1 MLSQYKNNNTEDKN
15 EINKF
20 SKMASEWWDPNGKF
34 APLHKFN
41 PIRQEYLVDK
51 IKNHFGILPNGS
63 YPFKNLK
70 LLDVGCGGGLIA
82 EPMTRLG
89 AKVTGIDASE
99 KNIKVAK
106 FHAEQMNLKINYLE
120 TTPENLNEQFDVI
133 LCLEIIEHVAD
144 VDLFIKSCSKLLK
157 KNGIIFFATLN
168 RTAKSFLFA
177 IIGAEYILNWLPQ
190 GTHDWNKFLKPSE
203 IISTSLK
210 YQLEFKEKIGFK
222 FNIFSREWQKSK
234 DMDVNY
240 AVSFKKIKRFLLE
253 PKG

>member
-1 MLSQYKNNNTEDKN
+1 MNIDNKNNPTVDPQ

-51 IKNHFGILPNGS
+51 IKNHFGILPNGF

-70 LLDVGCGGGLIA
+70 LLDVGCGGGLIT

-99 KNIKVAK
+99 KNISVAK
-106 FHAEQMNLKINYLE
+106 FHAEQMDLKINYLA

-144 VDLFIKSCSKLLK
+144 VDLFIHSCAKLLK

-177 IIGAEYILNWLPQ
+177 IIGAEYILNWLPK

-203 IISTSLK
+203 VILTALK

-222 FNIFSREWQKSK
+222 FNIFSMEWKKSK

-240 AVSFKKIKRFLLE
+240 AVSFKKN
-253 PKG
+253 

>member
-1 MLSQYKNNNTEDKN
+1 MNIDNKNNQTDDQQ

-20 SKMASEWWDPNGKF
+20 SEMASEWWDPNGKF

-41 PIRQEYLVDK
+41 PVRQEYLVDK
-51 IKNHFGILPNGS
+51 IKNHFSILPNGS
-63 YPFKNLK
+63 YPFKKLS

-99 KNIKVAK
+99 KNINVAK
-106 FHAEQMNLKINYLE
+106 FHAKQMNLKINYLCA
-120 TTPENLNEQFDVI
+120 TPEKLNEQFDVI

-144 VDLFIKSCSKLLK
+144 VDLFIKSCAKLLK
-157 KNGIIFFATLN
+157 KDGIIFFATLN

-177 IIGAEYILNWLPQ
+177 IVGAEYILNWLPK

-203 IISTSLK
+203 IIGTASK
-210 YQLEFKEKIGFK
+210 YQLTLKETVGFK
-222 FNIFSREWQKSK
+222 FNIILREWQKSK
-234 DMDVNY
+234 DTDVNY
-240 AVSFKKIKRFLLE
+240 AVSFKKN
-253 PKG
+253 

>member
-1 MLSQYKNNNTEDKN
+1 MNIDNKNNQTDDLR

-20 SKMASEWWDPNGKF
+20 SEMASEWWDPNGKF

-41 PIRQEYLVDK
+41 PVRQEYLVDK
-51 IKNHFGILPNGS
+51 IKSHFSIAPNGS
-63 YPFKNLK
+63 YPFKNLT

-99 KNIKVAK
+99 KNINVAK
-106 FHAEQMNLKINYLE
+106 FHAEQMNLKINYLCA
-120 TTPENLNEQFDVI
+120 TPEKLNEQFDVI

-144 VDLFIKSCSKLLK
+144 VDLFIKSCAKLLK

-177 IIGAEYILNWLPQ
+177 IVGAEYILNWLP
-190 GTHDWNKFLKPSE
+190 
-203 IISTSLK
+203 
-210 YQLEFKEKIGFK
+210 
-222 FNIFSREWQKSK
+222 
-234 DMDVNY
+234 
-240 AVSFKKIKRFLLE
+240 
-253 PKG
+253 

>member
-1 MLSQYKNNNTEDKN
+1 MNIDNKNNQTDDLR

-20 SKMASEWWDPNGKF
+20 SEMASEWWDPNGKF

-51 IKNHFGILPNGS
+51 IKNHFSILPNGS
-63 YPFKNLK
+63 YPFKNLT

-99 KNIKVAK
+99 KNINVAK
-106 FHAEQMNLKINYLE
+106 FHAEQMNLKINYLCA
-120 TTPENLNEQFDVI
+120 TPEKLNEQFDVI

-144 VDLFIKSCSKLLK
+144 VDLFIKSCAKLLK

-177 IIGAEYILNWLPQ
+177 IVGAEYILNWLPK
-190 GTHDWNKFLKPSE
+190 GTHDWNKFLKPNE
-203 IISTSLK
+203 IILTASN
-210 YQLEFKEKIGFK
+210 YQLAIKETVGFK
-222 FNIFSREWQKSK
+222 FNIFLREWQKSK
-234 DMDVNY
+234 DTDVNY
-240 AVSFKKIKRFLLE
+240 AVSFKKN
-253 PKG
+253 

>member
-1 MLSQYKNNNTEDKN
+1 MNIDNKNNPTADLQ

-99 KNIKVAK
+99 KNINVAK
-106 FHAEQMNLKINYLE
+106 FHAEQMNLKINYLA

-177 IIGAEYILNWLPQ
+177 IVGAEYILNWLPK

-203 IISTSLK
+203 IILTALK

-240 AVSFKKIKRFLLE
+240 AVNFKKN
-253 PKG
+253 

>member
-1 MLSQYKNNNTEDKN
+1 MNIDNKNNTTVDLQ

-99 KNIKVAK
+99 KNINVAK
-106 FHAEQMNLKINYLE
+106 FHAEQMNLKINYLA

-144 VDLFIKSCSKLLK
+144 VDLFIQSCAKLLK

-177 IIGAEYILNWLPQ
+177 IVGAEYILNWLPK

-203 IISTSLK
+203 VISTALKLSL
-210 YQLEFKEKIGFK
+210 IH
-222 FNIFSREWQKSK
+222 I
-234 DMDVNY
+234 
-240 AVSFKKIKRFLLE
+240 
-253 PKG
+253 

>member
-1 MLSQYKNNNTEDKN
+1 MNIHNKNNQTDDQQ

-20 SKMASEWWDPNGKF
+20 SEMASEWWNPNGKF

-41 PIRQEYLVDK
+41 PVRQEYLVDK
-51 IKNHFGILPNGS
+51 IKNHFSILPNGS
-63 YPFKNLK
+63 YPFKKLS

-99 KNIKVAK
+99 KNINVAK
-106 FHAEQMNLKINYLE
+106 FHAEQMNLKINYLCA
-120 TTPENLNEQFDVI
+120 TPENLNEQFDVI

-144 VDLFIKSCSKLLK
+144 VDLFIKSCAKLLK
-157 KNGIIFFATLN
+157 KDGIIFFATLN

-177 IIGAEYILNWLPQ
+177 IVGAEYILNWLPK

-203 IISTSLK
+203 IIGTASK
-210 YQLEFKEKIGFK
+210 YQLTLKETVGFK
-222 FNIFSREWQKSK
+222 FNIILREWQKSK
-234 DMDVNY
+234 DTDVNY
-240 AVSFKKIKRFLLE
+240 AVSFKKN
-253 PKG
+253 

>member
-1 MLSQYKNNNTEDKN
+1 MNIDNKNNQTDDQR

-20 SKMASEWWDPNGKF
+20 SEMASEWWNPNGKF

-41 PIRQEYLVDK
+41 PVRQEYLVDK
-51 IKNHFGILPNGS
+51 IKNHFSILPNGS
-63 YPFKNLK
+63 YPFKKLS

-99 KNIKVAK
+99 KNINVAK
-106 FHAEQMNLKINYLE
+106 FHAEQMNLKINYLCA
-120 TTPENLNEQFDVI
+120 TPENLNEQFDVI

-144 VDLFIKSCSKLLK
+144 VDLFIKSCAKLLK
-157 KNGIIFFATLN
+157 KDGIIFFATLN

-177 IIGAEYILNWLPQ
+177 IVGAEYILNWLPK

-203 IISTSLK
+203 IIGTASK
-210 YQLEFKEKIGFK
+210 YQLTLKETVGFK
-222 FNIFSREWQKSK
+222 FNIILREWQKSK
-234 DMDVNY
+234 DTDVNY
-240 AVSFKKIKRFLLE
+240 AVSFKKN
-253 PKG
+253 

>member
-1 MLSQYKNNNTEDKN
+1 MNIDNKNNPTADLQ

-99 KNIKVAK
+99 KNIIPFFFNSLEQDLINKSTSATCSIISKHKITSNSSFKFSGVVAK
-106 FHAEQMNLKINYLE
+106 
-120 TTPENLNEQFDVI
+120 
-133 LCLEIIEHVAD
+133 
-144 VDLFIKSCSKLLK
+144 
-157 KNGIIFFATLN
+157 
-168 RTAKSFLFA
+168 
-177 IIGAEYILNWLPQ
+177 
-190 GTHDWNKFLKPSE
+190 
-203 IISTSLK
+203 
-210 YQLEFKEKIGFK
+210 
-222 FNIFSREWQKSK
+222 
-234 DMDVNY
+234 
-240 AVSFKKIKRFLLE
+240 
-253 PKG
+253 

>member
-1 MLSQYKNNNTEDKN
+1 MNIHNKNNQTDDQQ

-20 SKMASEWWDPNGKF
+20 SEMASEWWDPNGKF

-41 PIRQEYLVDK
+41 PVRQEYLVDK
-51 IKNHFGILPNGS
+51 IKNHFSTLPNGS
-63 YPFKNLK
+63 YPFKNLN

-99 KNIKVAK
+99 KNINVAK
-106 FHAEQMNLKINYLE
+106 FHAEQMNLKINYLCA
-120 TTPENLNEQFDVI
+120 TPEKLDEKFDVI

-144 VDLFIKSCSKLLK
+144 VDLFIKSCAKLLK

-177 IIGAEYILNWLPQ
+177 IVGAEYILNWLPK
-190 GTHDWNKFLKPSE
+190 GTHDWNKFLKPNE
-203 IISTSLK
+203 IISASAN
-210 YQLEFKEKIGFK
+210 YQLTLKETVGFK
-222 FNIFSREWQKSK
+222 FNIFLREWQKSR
-234 DMDVNY
+234 DTDVNY
-240 AVSFKKIKRFLLE
+240 ALSFKKI
-253 PKG
+253 

>member
-1 MLSQYKNNNTEDKN
+1 MNIDNKNNQTDDQQ

-20 SKMASEWWDPNGKF
+20 SEIASEWWDPNGKF

-51 IKNHFGILPNGS
+51 IKNHFSILPNGS
-63 YPFKNLK
+63 YPFKKLT

-99 KNIKVAK
+99 KNINVAK
-106 FHAEQMNLKINYLE
+106 FHAEQMNLKINYLCA
-120 TTPENLNEQFDVI
+120 TPEKLNEQFDVI

-144 VDLFIKSCSKLLK
+144 VDLFIKSCAKLLN

-177 IIGAEYILNWLPQ
+177 IVGAEYILNWLPK
-190 GTHDWNKFLKPSE
+190 GTHDWNKFLKPNE
-203 IISTSLK
+203 IISTAAN
-210 YQLEFKEKIGFK
+210 YQLALKETVGFK
-222 FNIFSREWQKSK
+222 FNIFLREWQKSR
-234 DMDVNY
+234 DTDVNY
-240 AVSFKKIKRFLLE
+240 AVSFKKN
-253 PKG
+253 

>member
-1 MLSQYKNNNTEDKN
+1 MNIDNKNNQTDDLR

-20 SKMASEWWDPNGKF
+20 SEMASEWWDPNGKF

-51 IKNHFGILPNGS
+51 IKNHFSILPNGS
-63 YPFKNLK
+63 YPFKNLT

-99 KNIKVAK
+99 KNINVAK
-106 FHAEQMNLKINYLE
+106 FHAEQMNLKINYLCA
-120 TTPENLNEQFDVI
+120 TPEKLNEQFDVI

-144 VDLFIKSCSKLLK
+144 VDLFIKSCAKLLK
-157 KNGIIFFATLN
+157 KNGVIFFATLN

-177 IIGAEYILNWLPQ
+177 IVGAEYILNWLPK
-190 GTHDWNKFLKPSE
+190 GTHDWNKFLKPNE
-203 IISTSLK
+203 IISMASNYQLSLK
-210 YQLEFKEKIGFK
+210 ETVGFK
-222 FNIFSREWQKSK
+222 FNIFLREWQKSK

-240 AVSFKKIKRFLLE
+240 AVSFKKN
-253 PKG
+253 

>member
-1 MLSQYKNNNTEDKN
+1 MNIDNKNNQTDDLR

-20 SKMASEWWDPNGKF
+20 SEMASEWWDPNGKF

-41 PIRQEYLVDK
+41 PVRQEYLVDK
-51 IKNHFGILPNGS
+51 IKNHFSILPNGS
-63 YPFKNLK
+63 YPFKNLT
-70 LLDVGCGGGLIA
+70 LLDVGCGGGLIS

-99 KNIKVAK
+99 KNINIAK
-106 FHAEQMNLKINYLE
+106 FHAEQMNLKINYLCS
-120 TTPENLNEQFDVI
+120 TPEKLNKQFDII

-144 VDLFIKSCSKLLK
+144 VDLFIKSCARLLK

-177 IIGAEYILNWLPQ
+177 IVGAEYILNWLPK

-203 IISTSLK
+203 IISTASS
-210 YQLEFKEKIGFK
+210 YQLILKETVGFK
-222 FNIFSREWQKSK
+222 FNIFLREWQKSR
-234 DMDVNY
+234 DTDVNY
-240 AVSFKKIKRFLLE
+240 AVSFKKN
-253 PKG
+253 

>member
-1 MLSQYKNNNTEDKN
+1 MNIDNKNNPTVDPQ

-99 KNIKVAK
+99 KNISVAK
-106 FHAEQMNLKINYLE
+106 FHAVQMDLKINYLA

-144 VDLFIKSCSKLLK
+144 VDLFIQSCAKLLK

-177 IIGAEYILNWLPQ
+177 IIGAEYILNWLPK

-203 IISTSLK
+203 VILTALK

-222 FNIFSREWQKSK
+222 FNIFSMEWKKSK

-240 AVSFKKIKRFLLE
+240 AVSFKKN
-253 PKG
+253 

>member
-1 MLSQYKNNNTEDKN
+1 MNIDNKNNQTDDLR

-20 SKMASEWWDPNGKF
+20 SEMASEWWDPNGKF

-51 IKNHFGILPNGS
+51 IKNHFSILPNGS
-63 YPFKNLK
+63 YPFKNLT

-99 KNIKVAK
+99 KNINVAK
-106 FHAEQMNLKINYLE
+106 FHAEQMNLKINYLCA
-120 TTPENLNEQFDVI
+120 TPEKLNEQFDVI
-133 LCLEIIEHVAD
+133 LCLETIEHVAD
-144 VDLFIKSCSKLLK
+144 VDLFIKSCAKLLN

-177 IIGAEYILNWLPQ
+177 IVGAEYILNWLPK
-190 GTHDWNKFLKPSE
+190 GTHDWNKFLKPNE
-203 IISTSLK
+203 IISTAAN
-210 YQLEFKEKIGFK
+210 YQLALKETVGFK
-222 FNIFSREWQKSK
+222 FNIFLREWQKSG
-234 DMDVNY
+234 DTDVNY
-240 AVSFKKIKRFLLE
+240 AVSFKKN
-253 PKG
+253 

>member
-1 MLSQYKNNNTEDKN
+1 MNIDNKNNQTDDQR

-20 SKMASEWWDPNGKF
+20 SEMASEWWDPNGKF

-41 PIRQEYLVDK
+41 PVRQEYLVDK

-89 AKVTGIDASE
+89 ANVTGIDASE
-99 KNIKVAK
+99 KNINVAK
-106 FHAEQMNLKINYLE
+106 FHAEQMNLKINYLCA
-120 TTPENLNEQFDVI
+120 TPEKLNEQFDVI

-144 VDLFIKSCSKLLK
+144 VDLFIKSCAKLLK
-157 KNGIIFFATLN
+157 KNGTIFFATLN

-177 IIGAEYILNWLPQ
+177 IVGAEYILNWLPK
-190 GTHDWNKFLKPSE
+190 GTHDWNKFLKPNE
-203 IISTSLK
+203 IISVASN
-210 YQLEFKEKIGFK
+210 YQLALKETVGFK
-222 FNIFSREWQKSK
+222 FNIFLREWQKSR
-234 DMDVNY
+234 DTEVNY
-240 AVSFKKIKRFLLE
+240 AVSFKKN
-253 PKG
+253 

>member
-1 MLSQYKNNNTEDKN
+1 MNIDNKNNQTDDQQ

-20 SKMASEWWDPNGKF
+20 SEIASEWWDPNGKF
-34 APLHKFN
+34 AALHKFN

-51 IKNHFGILPNGS
+51 IKNHFSILPNGS
-63 YPFKNLK
+63 YPFKKLT

-99 KNIKVAK
+99 KNINVAK
-106 FHAEQMNLKINYLE
+106 FHAEQMNLKINYLC
-120 TTPENLNEQFDVI
+120 TTPEKLNERFDVI

-144 VDLFIKSCSKLLK
+144 VDLFIKSCAKLLN

-177 IIGAEYILNWLPQ
+177 IVGAEYILNWLPK
-190 GTHDWNKFLKPSE
+190 GTHDWNKFLKPNE
-203 IISTSLK
+203 IISTAAN
-210 YQLEFKEKIGFK
+210 YQLALKETVGFK
-222 FNIFSREWQKSK
+222 FNIFLREWQKSR
-234 DMDVNY
+234 DTDVNY
-240 AVSFKKIKRFLLE
+240 AVSFKKN
-253 PKG
+253 

>member
-1 MLSQYKNNNTEDKN
+1 MNIDNKNNPTADLQ

-20 SKMASEWWDPNGKF
+20 SKMASEWWNPNGKF

-106 FHAEQMNLKINYLE
+106 FHAEQMNLKINYLA

-144 VDLFIKSCSKLLK
+144 VDLFIQSCAKLLK

-177 IIGAEYILNWLPQ
+177 IVGAEYILNWLPK

-203 IISTSLK
+203 IISKAFK

-240 AVSFKKIKRFLLE
+240 AVSFKKN
-253 PKG
+253 

>member
-1 MLSQYKNNNTEDKN
+1 MNIDNKNNQTDDLR

-20 SKMASEWWDPNGKF
+20 SEMASEWWDPNGKF

-51 IKNHFGILPNGS
+51 IKNHFSILPNGS
-63 YPFKNLK
+63 YPFKNLT

-99 KNIKVAK
+99 KNINVAK
-106 FHAEQMNLKINYLE
+106 FHAEQMNLKINYLCA
-120 TTPENLNEQFDVI
+120 TPEKLNEQFDVI

-144 VDLFIKSCSKLLK
+144 VDLFIKSCAKLLK
-157 KNGIIFFATLN
+157 KDGVIFFATLN

-177 IIGAEYILNWLPQ
+177 IVGAEYILNWILQSLYWVALPC
-190 GTHDWNKFLKPSE
+190 
-203 IISTSLK
+203 
-210 YQLEFKEKIGFK
+210 
-222 FNIFSREWQKSK
+222 
-234 DMDVNY
+234 
-240 AVSFKKIKRFLLE
+240 A
-253 PKG
+253 

>member
-1 MLSQYKNNNTEDKN
+1 MNIDNKNNPTVDPQ

-51 IKNHFGILPNGS
+51 IKNHFGILPNGF

-70 LLDVGCGGGLIA
+70 LLDVGCGGGLIT

-99 KNIKVAK
+99 KNISVAK
-106 FHAEQMNLKINYLE
+106 FHAEQMDLKINYLA

-144 VDLFIKSCSKLLK
+144 VDLFIQSCAKLLK

-177 IIGAEYILNWLPQ
+177 IIGAEYILNWLPK

-203 IISTSLK
+203 VILTALK

-222 FNIFSREWQKSK
+222 FNIFSMEWKKSK

-240 AVSFKKIKRFLLE
+240 AVSFKKN
-253 PKG
+253 

>member
-1 MLSQYKNNNTEDKN
+1 MNIDNKNNQTDDLR

-20 SKMASEWWDPNGKF
+20 SEMASEWWDPNGKF

-51 IKNHFGILPNGS
+51 IKNHFSILPNGS
-63 YPFKNLK
+63 YPFKNLT

-99 KNIKVAK
+99 KNINVAK
-106 FHAEQMNLKINYLE
+106 FHAEQMNLKINYLCA
-120 TTPENLNEQFDVI
+120 TPEKLNEKFDVI

-144 VDLFIKSCSKLLK
+144 VDLFIKSCAKLLK
-157 KNGIIFFATLN
+157 KDGIIFFATLN

-177 IIGAEYILNWLPQ
+177 IVGAEYILNWLPK
-190 GTHDWNKFLKPSE
+190 GTHDWNKFLN
-203 IISTSLK
+203 
-210 YQLEFKEKIGFK
+210 G
-222 FNIFSREWQKSK
+222 
-234 DMDVNY
+234 
-240 AVSFKKIKRFLLE
+240 
-253 PKG
+253 

>member
-1 MLSQYKNNNTEDKN
+1 MNIDNKNNPTADLQ

-99 KNIKVAK
+99 KNINVAK
-106 FHAEQMNLKINYLE
+106 FHAEQMDLKINYLA

-144 VDLFIKSCSKLLK
+144 VDLFIKSCAKLLK

-177 IIGAEYILNWLPQ
+177 IVGAEYILNWLPK
-190 GTHDWNKFLKPSE
+190 GTHDWNKFLKPNE
-203 IISTSLK
+203 IISAASN
-210 YQLEFKEKIGFK
+210 YQLALKETVGFK
-222 FNIFSREWQKSK
+222 FNIFLREWQKSR
-234 DMDVNY
+234 DTDVNY
-240 AVSFKKIKRFLLE
+240 AVSFKKI
-253 PKG
+253 

>member
-1 MLSQYKNNNTEDKN
+1 MNIDNKNNPTADLQ

-106 FHAEQMNLKINYLE
+106 FHAEQMNLKINYLA
-120 TTPENLNEQFDVI
+120 TTPENLNEEFDVI

-177 IIGAEYILNWLPQ
+177 IVGAEYILNWLPK

-203 IISTSLK
+203 IILTALK

-240 AVSFKKIKRFLLE
+240 AVNFKKN
-253 PKG
+253 